1 MIFNIKENKV
11 KNSEDFKKLVG
22 NLKVYLDFLLESV
35 QKNHPKEQNA
45 NLLAI
50 MALMTQNL
58 NLTTIERDIAAEDN
72 LDSMNT
78 INQLLVMQIKDIE
91 TIRLEDA
98 QEVSDIK
105 ISIGQIT
112 KFEEGVIRFLSKKN
126 KEAVDNTI
134 NKVNQHLIQHNKTMD
149 LVNHNME
156 ILQSTI
162 LKLDKINR
170 DTNQNINQ
178 EMLLIQKELSLQK
191 EKVEKS
197 MKDIDQVLND
207 LNKKVNQ

>member
-1 MIFNIKENKV
+1 M

-58 NLTTIERDIAAEDN
+58 NLTTIERDIVAEDN
-72 LDSMNT
+72 LDSMNA